1 MWVQVVI
8 GRHPPLHCFSA
19 AQSLSLFAAEDKRP
33 QSRIAQ
39 KFTAVV
45 ILSPSL
51 MYITPY
57 FFKKV
62 KNMSNWLQ
70 VTRDIATFL
79 KRNFGS
85 GLVSFKDINISLYL
99 MLC

>member
-1 MWVQVVI
+1 MWVQVVV

-51 MYITPY
+51 TYITPY

-62 KNMSNWLQ
+62 KNMSNWLK

-79 KRNFGS
+79 TRNFES

>member
-1 MWVQVVI
+1 MWVQAVI

-19 AQSLSLFAAEDKRP
+19 AQSLSLFAAENKRP

-39 KFTAVV
+39 KFTAVE
-45 ILSPSL
+45 ILSSSL
-51 MYITPY
+51 MFITPY
-57 FFKKV
+57 SFKKV
-62 KNMSNWLQ
+62 KNMSIWLQ

-79 KRNFGS
+79 MSDFRS
-85 GLVSFKDINISLYL
+85 GLVCLKDINILLYL

>member
-1 MWVQVVI
+1 MVV

-51 MYITPY
+51 TYITPY

-62 KNMSNWLQ
+62 KNMSNWLK

-79 KRNFGS
+79 TRNFES